1 MNIFYDGVT
10 AFLSAVGLAALLW
23 SAAELFLRKPCP
35 AIPGVTLVLSLRGE
49 ALSMEADVK
58 ALRRLQRTLPG
69 ARLFLQDCDMS
80 PQALQR
86 ARLLSEGCAIPLL
99 SSEDLLPP
107 P

>member
-1 MNIFYDGVT
+1 MDIFYDGVT

-49 ALSMEADVK
+49 ALSMEADAK
-58 ALRRLQRTLPG
+58 ALLHLQRTLPG
-69 ARLFLQDCDMS
+69 ARLFLQDHGMS

-86 ARLLSEGCAIPLL
+86 ARLFSADHAIPLL
-99 SSEDLLPP
+99 SPEEPLPP